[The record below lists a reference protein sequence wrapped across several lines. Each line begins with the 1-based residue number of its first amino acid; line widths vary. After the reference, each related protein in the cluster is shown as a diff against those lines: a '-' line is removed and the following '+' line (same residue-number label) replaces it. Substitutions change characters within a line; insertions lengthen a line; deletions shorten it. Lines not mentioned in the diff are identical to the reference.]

1 MEVFIKIIPKLPLS
15 TVYLKV
21 PGAFEFLFDLE
32 LRDVMFL
39 SYVGIVFQVLA
50 A

>member
-1 MEVFIKIIPKLPLS
+1 MFVEIIPKLPLR

-21 PGAFEFLFDLE
+21 PGAFEFLFDLD
-32 LRDVMFL
+32 LIDVMFL
-39 SYVGIVFQVLA
+39 TYVGIVFQVLA